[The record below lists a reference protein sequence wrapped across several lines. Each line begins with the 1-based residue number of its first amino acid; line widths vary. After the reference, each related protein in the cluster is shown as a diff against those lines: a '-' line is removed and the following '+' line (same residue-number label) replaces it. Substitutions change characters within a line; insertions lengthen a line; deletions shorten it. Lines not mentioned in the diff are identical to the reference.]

1 MIIMTNENFCIG
13 FYNTQDKV
21 IMNLNGEEKHIP
33 TNKAILLNRELTDAL
48 FNIGEYKLKNKK

>member
-1 MIIMTNENFCIG
+1 MTNENFCIG